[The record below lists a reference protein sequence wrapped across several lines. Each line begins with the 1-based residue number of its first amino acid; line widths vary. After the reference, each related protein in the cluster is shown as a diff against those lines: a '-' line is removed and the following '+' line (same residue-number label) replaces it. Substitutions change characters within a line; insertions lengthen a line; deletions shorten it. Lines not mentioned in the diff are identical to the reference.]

1 MGTNVIDVLIKILTF
16 SFICCMLWSAKWQ
29 PFCLYLKLLNT
40 QWVSW
45 KILLSWTSELSHISQ
60 FGFMCCILSI
70 FHFSSR
76 IVANINESSL
86 IVPNSFKDFLEEHI
100 TWKWY
105 PYLWTCF
112 QNCAFPGCLLYI
124 MWYPYYFSFLCPGC
138 MVIAVCVC
146 VRVCVRARNPGQAH
160 AKTPHL
166 FNLETSNSDINAK
179 ISTFGPEMYLST
191 VKILI
196 DFQLDWLWSSIS
208 FSILKPYLP
217 YLFGL
222 TFSETVACK
231 YQRDH
236 RCLPIES
243 VSVLPSPHI
252 VHSSDRPDPWIC
264 SLWNFDI
271 DELNKLR
278 SRYCRYTTFR

>member
-1 MGTNVIDVLIKILTF
+1 MR
-16 SFICCMLWSAKWQ
+16 
-29 PFCLYLKLLNT
+29 
-40 QWVSW
+40 
-45 KILLSWTSELSHISQ
+45 
-60 FGFMCCILSI
+60 CILST

-86 IVPNSFKDFLEEHI
+86 IVPNNLKDFLEENI

-124 MWYPYYFSFLCPGC
+124 MCYPYYFSFLCPGC
-138 MVIAVCVC
+138 MVMAVCVC

-166 FNLETSNSDINAK
+166 FNLETPNSDIKVK
-179 ISTFGPEMYLST
+179 ISKFRPEMYLST

-208 FSILKPYLP
+208 FSILKL
-217 YLFGL
+217 
-222 TFSETVACK
+222 TVA
-231 YQRDH
+231 
-236 RCLPIES
+236 
-243 VSVLPSPHI
+243 
-252 VHSSDRPDPWIC
+252 
-264 SLWNFDI
+264 
-271 DELNKLR
+271 
-278 SRYCRYTTFR
+278 